1 MPQRVAALL
10 FFVAAGAVS
19 FAAQALL
26 LRECLV
32 LYRGSELAAGVFFG
46 AWLMW
51 IAVGA
56 RLGRWLARRGRPFD
70 RTFALLVALYALAPG
85 LQILAVA
92 GARALLGVPAW
103 QLPPLGPLVLLTT
116 LANAPVSLLTGALF
130 TIATPH
136 YAGGEG
142 EGQPSVAARWVTRT
156 YLWEVI
162 GSSVG
167 GLALTAL
174 ILWGL
179 STALLLL
186 VLLAVWTC
194 ALALSWLLQGRRRP
208 ALVALSLAT
217 PLLLLIGG
225 PASWGL
231 ASLDGALQ
239 RYRLRVALPAAR
251 LVAARM
257 TPYQHIAVAR
267 LGRQRIVLRNGV
279 VAGSYPDEAG
289 NARVAA
295 LTMVEHPAARDV
307 LVIGSLATGL
317 ARHLLAWGPQTLH
330 WIDDDAVA
338 TDLLRRHLLPGD
350 GAALADPRLR
360 RVKGDPRALLARLPH
375 SARFDVIAVLDARP
389 VTALGNRLF
398 TREVYRVLRAQL
410 RPGGVFVT
418 RLGGMSQTHAAPD
431 AGLAATVYRSLRSVF
446 RRVLVLPGS
455 TRWFF
460 AGDERTPLTS
470 DGSELARRLRRS
482 SALPGLEPDA
492 LRRRWTAEGVR
503 LLREQLERAEVWDNS
518 DARPVA
524 YFQGLLRR
532 IEQTDASLARWLA
545 GLRRAGL
552 LFWLAPLLL
561 LLLLRLHYVAGQ
573 PAGLGLRRVNAIFG
587 LLALGAISMALYL
600 LLLFAFQSRQGA
612 VFEQVGLV
620 GALFMAG
627 IAGGG
632 RWAQR
637 GQGRWRRAL
646 LPLLVLA
653 GLLTLLPALVS
664 ASSPGATAGLAI
676 FYLLFGVGG
685 AACGGLLPLLVAEL
699 AAEAEPTAALAST
712 LEGADHLGGAAAA
725 LLAGTLCLPLLG
737 LSGSRWLLL
746 ALLAACVLLVLQQ
759 RQASSQ
765 SKGKLGRWLLARTQ
779 PRSFGFVLRLSYALA
794 ALVLVFWATSLLL
807 RGELELWQRR
817 FRSDELARLVE
828 GKRFIERAAPF
839 YHYLIDQPPGE
850 KDGARQARAA
860 CVASINVASGVR
872 GYGGKLNLLVE
883 LDAKQRLGAVHL
895 LRSKETPQYLRGID
909 RWLRQL
915 RGRTVARPLKLRLPT
930 DDTPLDERTVD
941 VLSGATVTARA
952 VVSAIN
958 ESSAA
963 LDRVVYGRTRAS
975 EGEVSQSWARAL
987 REPGVR
993 YLLLAF
999 VLALL
1004 ALRFGGPRVRLL
1016 LLAAQVVIGGLW
1028 LNLQLSVVD
1037 LRRLLLGEL
1046 PGLAQ
1051 PSLLLLLLLVG
1062 VTTVALGPLYC
1073 SGLCPFGAAQELLA
1087 RLASSRRFTLS
1098 PTLDRARYLKYLLL
1112 AVSATLLLA
1121 GSTAPESADPLALHF
1136 GLAAAGRVLPLL
1148 LLAVI
1153 ALGALVS
1160 FRPFCR
1166 YFCPVGALLQLGNK
1180 VRLLGRFW
1188 RPRRYDRCDLG
1199 VRSQRDVDC
1208 LQCDRCVATPR
1219 AVEAPSRSLFV
1230 GRDRLLAGWLA
1241 LMLLLLVAMAV
1252 QGWGAARSAELPGRG
1267 RSRKVDLPE
1276 LRRRI
1281 ESGRLS
1287 KQPARFV
1294 EPVKEQR

>member
-1 MPQRVAALL
+1 MPQRFAALV

-32 LYRGSELAAGVFFG
+32 LYQGSELAAGVFFG
-46 AWLMW
+46 AWLAW

-56 RLGRWLARRGRPFD
+56 RLGRWLARRGRPLD
-70 RTFALLVALYALAPG
+70 RTFTLLVALYALAPG

-92 GARALLGVPAW
+92 GSRALLGVPAW

-116 LANAPVSLLTGALF
+116 FANAPVSLLTGALF
-130 TIATPH
+130 TIATTH
-136 YAGGEG
+136 YAGRDGEG
-142 EGQPSVAARWVTRT
+142 NSAGAARWVTRT

-174 ILWGL
+174 FLWGL

-186 VLLAVWTC
+186 VLLVVWTC
-194 ALALSWLLQGRRRP
+194 SLALSWLLQGRRRP
-208 ALVALSLAT
+208 ALLALSLAA
-217 PLLLLIGG
+217 PILLLIGG

-239 RYRLRVALPAAR
+239 RYRLRAALPAAR

-267 LGRQRIVLRNGV
+267 LDGQRIVLRNGV

-289 NARVAA
+289 YARVAA
-295 LTMVEHPAARDV
+295 LTMLERPAARDV
-307 LVIGSLATGL
+307 LVIGPLATGL

-330 WIDDDAVA
+330 WIDHDAVA
-338 TDLLRRHLLPGD
+338 TDLLRRHLLPRD
-350 GAALADPRLR
+350 GAALVDPRLR
-360 RVKGDPRALLARLPH
+360 RIKGDPRAVLARLPS
-375 SARFDVIAVLDARP
+375 SARFDLIAVLGAQP

-398 TREVYRVLRAQL
+398 TREVYGVARAHL

-460 AGDERTPLTS
+460 AGDQRAPLTS

-482 SALPGLEPDA
+482 SALPGLEAAA

-503 LLREQLERAEVWDNS
+503 LLREQLDRAEVWDNS

-532 IEQTDASLARWLA
+532 IEQTNASLARWLA

-552 LFWLAPLLL
+552 PLWLAPLLL

-573 PAGLGLRRVNAIFG
+573 PAGPALRRFNATLGLFT
-587 LLALGAISMALYL
+587 LGAISMALYL
-600 LLLFAFQSRQGA
+600 LLLFTFQSRQGA

-632 RWAQR
+632 RLARR
-637 GQGRWRRAL
+637 GQGGWSRAL

-653 GLLTLLPALVS
+653 GLLALLPALVS
-664 ASSPGATAGLAI
+664 MTSAGSSAGLAI

-685 AACGGLLPLLVAEL
+685 AACGGLLPLLAAEL
-699 AAEAEPTAALAST
+699 AAEAEPTASLAST
-712 LEGADHLGGAAAA
+712 LEGADHLGGAVAA
-725 LLAGTLCLPLLG
+725 LVAGTLCLPLLG
-737 LSGSRWLLL
+737 LAGSRWLLL

-759 RQASSQ
+759 RRASS
-765 SKGKLGRWLLARTQ
+765 SRKGKLGRWLLARTQ
-779 PRSFGFVLRLSYALA
+779 PRSFAFALRLSYALA
-794 ALVLVFWATSLLL
+794 ALVLVFWTTSSLL
-807 RGELELWQRR
+807 RGELDAWQRR

-839 YHYLIDQPPGE
+839 YHYLIDQPP
-850 KDGARQARAA
+850 RAA
-860 CVASINVASGVR
+860 CVASISVAPGVR

-883 LDAKQRLGAVHL
+883 LDAKRRLGAVHL

-915 RGRTVARPLKLRLPT
+915 RGRTAARPLKLRRLT

-941 VLSGATVTARA
+941 VLSGATITAQA

-958 ESSAA
+958 ASSAA
-963 LDRVVYGRTRAS
+963 LDRAVYGRTRAL
-975 EGEVSQSWARAL
+975 EGGVSQPWSRAL
-987 REPGVR
+987 REPGVL
-993 YLLLAF
+993 YLLVAF
-999 VLALL
+999 ALALW
-1004 ALRFGGPRVRLL
+1004 ALRFGGPRVRLVL
-1016 LLAAQVVIGGLW
+1016 LTAQVVIGGLW

-1037 LRRLLLGEL
+1037 LRRLLLGEW

-1051 PSLLLLLLLVG
+1051 PSLLLLLILVG
-1062 VTTVALGPLYC
+1062 VTTVAWGPLYC
-1073 SGLCPFGAAQELLA
+1073 SGLCPLGAAQELLA
-1087 RLASSRRFTLS
+1087 RLASSRCVTLS
-1098 PTLDRARYLKYLLL
+1098 PTLDRARYLKYVLL
-1112 AVSATLLLA
+1112 ALSATLLLA

-1136 GLAAAGRVLPLL
+1136 GLATAGRVLPLL
-1148 LLAVI
+1148 LLAAI

-1166 YFCPVGALLQLGNK
+1166 YLCPVGALLHLGNK

-1199 VRSQRDVDC
+1199 VRSQHDVDC
-1208 LQCDRCVATPR
+1208 LQCDRCVAPPSPG
-1219 AVEAPSRSLFV
+1219 EAPPRSLFV
-1230 GRDRLLAGWLA
+1230 GRDRRLAGWLA

-1252 QGWGAARSAELPGRG
+1252 QGWGAATSADVAGRG
-1267 RSRKVDLPE
+1267 RTRKVDLPE

-1287 KQPARFV
+1287 KEPARFV
-1294 EPVKEQR
+1294 EPVKEQPR